1 MVQGR
6 LEGYLQASGKTADP
20 NALSGV
26 GEIRLRDGQVRQY
39 SLLVALGQL
48 LQIDELS
55 RLQFDQAQVKYHITP
70 GVVTVDELV
79 LSSSNIRLS
88 AVGTISFNGELRLNS
103 QLAINENIRR
113 QLFRPIREN
122 FQPIEQPGFAAVNFE
137 VNGTVDHPRTNLM
150 DKVVGAELKDLGGA
164 ISSLLRGKRDRRK
177 KPDKI
182 EVAAPVEAAPASVV
196 QPSPAPEPSPPSGE
210 TAEPPPTP
218 PSP

>member
-1 MVQGR
+1 
-6 LEGYLQASGKTADP
+6 
-20 NALSGV
+20 
-26 GEIRLRDGQVRQY
+26 
-39 SLLVALGQL
+39 L

-113 QLFRPIREN
+113 QLFRPIRDN
-122 FQPIEQPGFAAVNFE
+122 FHPIEQPGFAAVNFE
-137 VNGTVDHPRTNLM
+137 VNGTVERPRTNLM
-150 DKVVGAELKDLGGA
+150 DKVVGAELKDLGGV

-177 KPDKI
+177 TREKV
-182 EVAAPVEAAPASVV
+182 EVAAPAEAAA
-196 QPSPAPEPSPPSGE
+196 QPSPPPAPPIPE
-210 TAEPPPTP
+210 TVTTPAPPPP
-218 PSP
+218 P